1 MGSYVARRLLLFVP
15 TLLGSSIIVF
25 ALLRIIPGDVALL
38 ILGGGEGA
46 AVDPQELHQ
55 LRVEL
60 GLDHPLYVQYFDWIK
75 GMVTLDMGTSL
86 WTGEPVTKEIASRF
100 PVTLQLAIIGVIVS
114 TTIAIPLGLLSA
126 MFQDSWLDHGVR
138 FVTVAGM
145 SLPNFWFATL
155 IILALV
161 LVFNWLP
168 PIGSVPLFWENP
180 AGSIPRLMLPAIAL
194 GWRVSAMTT
203 RMVRSSTLE
212 VLRQDYIR
220 TGRAKGLREAVLMRR
235 HALKNAMLPVITII
249 GVQASVLLGGS
260 VIIESIFILP
270 GIGGA
275 LIDSVFLRDW
285 PLTQAIVMLMVAV
298 ALVLNLAVDL
308 SYALLDPRIRYT

>member
-1 MGSYVARRLLLFVP
+1 MGSYIARRLLLFVP

-25 ALLRIIPGDVALL
+25 ALLRVIPGDVALL

-60 GLDHPLYVQYFDWIK
+60 GLDQPLYVQYFEWIK

-100 PVTLQLAIIGVIVS
+100 PVTLQLAIIGVIIS
-114 TTIAIPLGLLSA
+114 TTIAIPLGVLSA

-138 FVTVAGM
+138 LVTVAGM

-155 IILALV
+155 IVLLLV
-161 LVFNWLP
+161 LAFNWLP
-168 PIGSVPLFWENP
+168 PIGSIPLLWEDPGN
-180 AGSIPRLMLPAIAL
+180 SIPRLLLPAVAL

-308 SYALLDPRIRYT
+308 SYAWLDPRIRYT